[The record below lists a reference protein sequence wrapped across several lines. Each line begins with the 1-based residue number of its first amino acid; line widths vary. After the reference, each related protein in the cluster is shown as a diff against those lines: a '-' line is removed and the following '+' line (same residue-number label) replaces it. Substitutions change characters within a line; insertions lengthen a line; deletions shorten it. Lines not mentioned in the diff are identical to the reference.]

1 MKKKEKLLIDS
12 TKCSNC
18 GHSLTEGS
26 KFCSEC
32 GKSTRKKC
40 SNCGN
45 LLENKINVCNECG
58 YNMTMEESLK
68 IYIEKVEKILNEQ
81 TTTSQTK
88 QISLLA
94 NKKGEVYRT
103 SQTKVDPKSEI
114 NRLPSGGS
122 MVVTKSADE
131 SKKSKN
137 KKPNP
142 WAICTSSVG
151 RKDMEKYEKCVQD
164 VKHQKSKK
172 KSKMDEELQRLE
184 EYIERIITD
193 SEINPKIKKGNLK
206 QFVSKLK

>member
-45 LLENKINVCNECG
+45 LLENKISVCNECG

-68 IYIEKVEKILNEQ
+68 IYIEKVERILNEQ
-81 TTTSQTK
+81 QQKAPSIVVDTNTNTVSSTKKIGDLTSLKKLKGQTVM
-88 QISLLA
+88 I
-94 NKKGEVYRT
+94 
-103 SQTKVDPKSEI
+103 
-114 NRLPSGGS
+114 
-122 MVVTKSADE
+122 ADE
-131 SKKSKN
+131 GRKKNTKK

-164 VKHQKSKK
+164 VKDQKSKK